1 MDFSFVFFLVE
12 RSALAGSG
20 VGTEPAGFGR
30 KISCSAFPCPRPHHP
45 RSRRISEV
53 ASGVWQTSFAASG
66 TAIAIVQRLEST
78 LLSWYAGLPDDDEA
92 AERRRCL

>member
-30 KISCSAFPCPRPHHP
+30 KILAPPSPARARTTLVH
-45 RSRRISEV
+45 V
-53 ASGVWQTSFAASG
+53 ASAKLPLGSGRPVSRLRQLAAAAS
-66 TAIAIVQRLEST
+66 
-78 LLSWYAGLPDDDEA
+78 
-92 AERRRCL
+92 